1 MGSRSLLMITNLL
14 DQREA
19 KTAGMEPLRRFIHVT
34 ASKITRIGGACASK
48 GRAILELKM
57 EG

>member
-1 MGSRSLLMITNLL
+1 MITNLL